1 MNLYIVK
8 ELSITIG
15 EKFIVTS
22 SETKYVQDFQSV
34 YKRLFLYT
42 LRKESG
48 DEMQE
53 IIAKDVVK
61 SNLTTTPRQ
70 AMALAKQV
78 QILCQDKSVI
88 TINFAGITTI
98 TAVFANR
105 LLEQL
110 HELFGDEVWQ
120 HVKLDLASLASHQ
133 RETIKLVMTSR
144 GRKLTEDEI
153 GSEVD

>member
-1 MNLYIVK
+1 
-8 ELSITIG
+8 
-15 EKFIVTS
+15 
-22 SETKYVQDFQSV
+22 
-34 YKRLFLYT
+34 
-42 LRKESG
+42 
-48 DEMQE
+48 MQE

-61 SNLTTTPRQ
+61 STVATTPRQ
-70 AMALAKQV
+70 AMTLARQV
-78 QILCQDKSVI
+78 QMLSKDRSEI

-120 HVKLDLASLASHQ
+120 YVKLDLASLASHQ
-133 RETIKLVMTSR
+133 RETIELVMKSR

-153 GSEVD
+153 DAEVD

>member
-1 MNLYIVK
+1 
-8 ELSITIG
+8 
-15 EKFIVTS
+15 
-22 SETKYVQDFQSV
+22 
-34 YKRLFLYT
+34 
-42 LRKESG
+42 
-48 DEMQE
+48 MQE

-61 SNLTTTPRQ
+61 SNLATTPRQ
-70 AMALAKQV
+70 AMTLARQV
-78 QILCQDKSVI
+78 QMLSQDKSEI

-120 HVKLDLASLASHQ
+120 YVKLDLASLASHQ
-133 RETIKLVMTSR
+133 RELLELVVASSD
-144 GRKLTEDEI
+144 RKLTQAEI

>member
-1 MNLYIVK
+1 M
-8 ELSITIG
+8 T
-15 EKFIVTS
+15 
-22 SETKYVQDFQSV
+22 
-34 YKRLFLYT
+34 
-42 LRKESG
+42 
-48 DEMQE
+48 
-53 IIAKDVVK
+53 
-61 SNLTTTPRQ
+61 
-70 AMALAKQV
+70 LAKQA
-78 QILCQDKSVI
+78 QMLSLDRSEI

-120 HVKLDLASLASHQ
+120 YVKLDLASLASHQ
-133 RETIKLVMTSR
+133 RETIEIVMKSR

>member
-1 MNLYIVK
+1 MYFSYN
-8 ELSITIG
+8 
-15 EKFIVTS
+15 
-22 SETKYVQDFQSV
+22 
-34 YKRLFLYT
+34 LYT

-53 IIAKDVVK
+53 ISVRNAVK
-61 SNLTTTPRQ
+61 STVATTPRQ
-70 AMALAKQV
+70 AMTLAKQV
-78 QILCQDKSVI
+78 QMLSQDKSEI

-120 HVKLDLASLASHQ
+120 HVNDNLA
-133 RETIKLVMTSR
+133 
-144 GRKLTEDEI
+144 EI
-153 GSEVD
+153 PLL

>member
-1 MNLYIVK
+1 MW
-8 ELSITIG
+8 EQRSCAITTDR
-15 EKFIVTS
+15 KVVS
-22 SETKYVQDFQSV
+22 
-34 YKRLFLYT
+34 YKPHVFRLGQLT
-42 LRKESG
+42 VRN
-48 DEMQE
+48 
-53 IIAKDVVK
+53 AVK
-61 SNLTTTPRQ
+61 SNLATTPRQ
-70 AMALAKQV
+70 AMTLARQV
-78 QILCQDKSVI
+78 QMASQDKSEI

-120 HVKLDLASLASHQ
+120 YVKLDLASLSSHQ
-133 RETIKLVMTSR
+133 RETIELVMTSR

>member
-1 MNLYIVK
+1 
-8 ELSITIG
+8 
-15 EKFIVTS
+15 
-22 SETKYVQDFQSV
+22 
-34 YKRLFLYT
+34 
-42 LRKESG
+42 
-48 DEMQE
+48 MQE

-61 SNLTTTPRQ
+61 SNVATTPRQ
-70 AMALAKQV
+70 AMALTKQV
-78 QILCQDKSVI
+78 QMLSQDRSEI

-120 HVKLDLASLASHQ
+120 YVKLDLASLASHQ
-133 RETIKLVMTSR
+133 RELLELVVAGS
-144 GRKLTEDEI
+144 GRKLTEEEI

>member
-1 MNLYIVK
+1 
-8 ELSITIG
+8 
-15 EKFIVTS
+15 
-22 SETKYVQDFQSV
+22 
-34 YKRLFLYT
+34 
-42 LRKESG
+42 
-48 DEMQE
+48 MQE

-61 SNLTTTPRQ
+61 STVATTPRQ
-70 AMALAKQV
+70 AMTLAKQV
-78 QILCQDKSVI
+78 QMLSQDKSEI

-133 RETIKLVMTSR
+133 RELLELVVASG
-144 GRKLTEDEI
+144 GRKLSQAEI
-153 GSEVD
+153 DAEVD

>member
-1 MNLYIVK
+1 M
-8 ELSITIG
+8 IG
-15 EKFIVTS
+15 EKFTVTS
-22 SETKYVQDFQSV
+22 KETKYVQNLQSM

-48 DEMQE
+48 DGMQE
-53 IIAKDVVK
+53 ISVRNAVK
-61 SNLTTTPRQ
+61 SNLATTPRQ
-70 AMALAKQV
+70 AMTLAKQV
-78 QILCQDKSVI
+78 QMLSQDKSEI

-120 HVKLDLASLASHQ
+120 YVKLDLASLSSHQ
-133 RETIKLVMTSR
+133 RETIELVMTSR